1 MTQEQ
6 GLQITDEDLQQ
17 LLREN
22 PLASEQLRR
31 IMAERRLREIEQ
43 PLQNGTGSVA
53 ELVTDDANT

>member
-1 MTQEQ
+1 MTQQQ

-22 PLASEQLRR
+22 PLAAEQLRR

-43 PLQNGTGSVA
+43 PSQNGTGSVA
-53 ELVTDDANT
+53 ELVADDAAT

>member
-22 PLASEQLRR
+22 PLAAEQLRR

>member
-1 MTQEQ
+1 MTQQQ

-22 PLASEQLRR
+22 PLAAEQLRR

-43 PLQNGTGSVA
+43 PSQNGTGNVA
-53 ELVTDDANT
+53 ELVTEDAN